1 MRFSEDHIALAAEYV
16 LGTLDA
22 AQRAQVETMMSVDA
36 DFAALVQSWETKL
49 GELHAM
55 VDPVEPPA
63 ELWHRIREAA
73 FGVEQSAPLPFEPLP
88 DASSA
93 PEMSSAAPRT
103 TESQVVVLGQRMRR
117 WRGISAMT
125 GALAAALALFIV
137 TDTYRPDLLPKGLRR
152 APVQVVVTQPAPAP
166 VPASQFVA
174 VLQRDAASPA
184 FIMTVDTAT
193 KSFTVRRV
201 SAEREA
207 GKDYELWLVSDRF
220 PAPRS
225 LGVIGD
231 AEFTRAQLAA
241 YDQDTINAATYAVT
255 VEPQGGSPT
264 GVATGPIVFTG
275 KLVEAVPP
283 APPSR

>member
-1 MRFSEDHIALAAEYV
+1 MTFSDDHIALAAEYV

-22 AQRAQVETMMSVDA
+22 DERAEAEALMLVDTAFA
-36 DFAALVQSWETKL
+36 DLVRRWELRL

-55 VDPVEPPA
+55 VDSIEPPDA
-63 ELWHRIREAA
+63 LWDRIREATG
-73 FGVEQSAPLPFEPLP
+73 GVAQSEHILPPLAE
-88 DASSA
+88 
-93 PEMSSAAPRT
+93 PRT
-103 TESQVVVLGQRMRR
+103 PSSGNVVALSSRMRR
-117 WRGISAMT
+117 WRSVATLT
-125 GALAAALALFIV
+125 GAMAAGLALFIAA
-137 TDTYRPDLLPKGLRR
+137 DIYRPDLLPAKLRR
-152 APVQVVVTQPAPAP
+152 APVEVPAK
-166 VPASQFVA
+166 PASQFVA

-184 FIMTVDTAT
+184 FIMTVDVDT

-201 SAEREA
+201 SAEAEP
-207 GKDYELWLVSDRF
+207 GKSYELWLVHDRF

-231 AEFTRAQLAA
+231 SEFTRAALAA

-264 GVATGPIVFTG
+264 GAATGPIVFTG

-283 APPSR
+283 AAPARQ

>member
-1 MRFSEDHIALAAEYV
+1 MTFSDDHIALAAEYV

-22 AQRAQVETMMSVDA
+22 DERAEAEALMLIDTAFA
-36 DFAALVQSWETKL
+36 DLVRSWELRL

-63 ELWHRIREAA
+63 ALWNRICEATIRIA
-73 FGVEQSAPLPFEPLP
+73 QSEPMLPPL
-88 DASSA
+88 
-93 PEMSSAAPRT
+93 AAPNADSPQTRPRDPT
-103 TESQVVVLGQRMRR
+103 RGNGQVIALASRARR
-117 WRGISAMT
+117 WRNVATLASAM
-125 GALAAALALFIV
+125 AAGLALFIAA
-137 TDTYRPDLLPKGLRR
+137 DIYRPDLVPAKLRR
-152 APVQVVVTQPAPAP
+152 APVQTA
-166 VPASQFVA
+166 ASGQFVA

-184 FIMTVDTAT
+184 FIMTVDVDT

-201 SAEREA
+201 SAEAEP
-207 GKDYELWLVSDRF
+207 GKSYELWLVHDRF

-231 AEFTRAQLAA
+231 TEFTRAALAA

-264 GVATGPIVFTG
+264 GAATGPIVFTG

-283 APPSR
+283 PAVPAQR

>member
-1 MRFSEDHIALAAEYV
+1 MTFSDDHIALAAEYV

-22 AQRAQVETMMSVDA
+22 AERAEAEALMQADA
-36 DFAALVQSWETKL
+36 DFADLVRKWEHRL

-63 ELWHRIREAA
+63 ALWQRIREATA
-73 FGVEQSAPLPFEPLP
+73 LIEQDAQISLPLVPAPALESAETRR
-88 DASSA
+88 ASAQGSA
-93 PEMSSAAPRT
+93 QIIDLS
-103 TESQVVVLGQRMRR
+103 QRMRR
-117 WRGISAMT
+117 WRGIATMT
-125 GALAAALALFIV
+125 GAVAAGLALFIV
-137 TDTYRPDLLPKGLRR
+137 ADIYRPDLLPKQLRR
-152 APVQVVVTQPAPAP
+152 APVEVAAR
-166 VPASQFVA
+166 PASQFVA

-184 FIMTVDTAT
+184 FIMTVDVDT

-201 SAEREA
+201 SAEAEA
-207 GKDYELWLVSDRF
+207 GKSYELWLVHDRF

-231 AEFTRAQLAA
+231 TEFTRAALAA